1 MLDYIRIACAV
12 PTVQVGNVVKNT
24 KDICA
29 YIGKADAQNADIV
42 LFPELAL
49 TGYSCQDL
57 LFQDALWDAV
67 GVGMREI
74 VACSSEHP
82 GVTAVVGLPVRLG
95 AYIFN
100 CAAVIGSGKI
110 HGIVPK
116 TFLPNYNEFYEKRWF
131 SSAED
136 LKCDVLDLA
145 IFGMQGVTK
154 IDNTQIF
161 QIGDGALI
169 GVEICEDLW
178 TPLPPSTML
187 AMGGAEV
194 VLNLSAS
201 NETVG
206 KRSFRRDL
214 VKHQSQT
221 CNCVYAFC
229 SAGPTESVQDV
240 VFSGHCVVAQN
251 GTVVMETEKQ
261 FTTDEMLLCDCDL
274 GKIRA
279 DRRKNNSFADAAKV
293 YEPFTNPT
301 VTLCDAPALRADG
314 SLCKLQKLP
323 FVPQSA
329 ENRNAR
335 GMEIFGIQAAGLQQ
349 RLALLGAN
357 PVVGIS
363 GGLDSTLALLVAVK
377 TMKQQGR
384 PISDV
389 HGVTMPCFGTSDR
402 TRENALKLMQ
412 GLGITWKEI
421 PIQDAVSSH
430 FSDIG
435 HDMHTH
441 DKTYENAQARERTQ
455 VLMDYAGMVNGIVV
469 GTGDLSELALGW
481 CTYNGDHM
489 SMYAVNASVPKTLMP
504 CIIEAIAQQED
515 FAAVKD
521 VLMDIVRTP
530 ISPELLPPDEQGG
543 IGQQTESI
551 VGPYV
556 LHDYFLYYMLR
567 YGFAPKKIFAMACR
581 AFAGEF
587 DGKTIQKWMRVFYSR
602 FFSQQFK
609 RDCTPDCVKVG
620 AVALSPRGDW
630 RMPSDACACLWLDE
644 IDQL

>member
-12 PTVQVGNVVKNT
+12 PAVQVGNVVKNT
-24 KDICA
+24 LDICA
-29 YIGKADAQNADIV
+29 YIEKADEQNADIV

-67 GVGMREI
+67 GKGMRKI
-74 VACSSEHP
+74 VACSSRHP
-82 GVTAVVGLPVRLG
+82 CVTAMVGLPVRLG
-95 AYIFN
+95 ANIFN
-100 CAAVIGSGKI
+100 CAAVIGGGKI
-110 HGIVPK
+110 HGVVPK

-145 IFGMQGVTK
+145 IFGMQGQTS

-161 QIGDGALI
+161 QIGDGTLV

-178 TPLPPSTML
+178 TPLSPSTML

-206 KRSFRRDL
+206 KRKFRRDL

-240 VFSGHCVVAQN
+240 VYSGHCVVAQN
-251 GTVVMETEKQ
+251 GTIALESEKQ

-279 DRRKNNSFADAAKV
+279 DRRRNKSFADSAKV
-293 YEPFTNPT
+293 YEPFTNPK
-301 VTLCDAPALRADG
+301 VILCETHALRADG

-335 GMEIFGIQAAGLQQ
+335 GMEIFGIQAAGLRQ

-363 GGLDSTLALLVAVK
+363 GGLDSTLALLVAVQ
-377 TMKQQGR
+377 TMRQLGR
-384 PISDV
+384 PVTDV
-389 HGVTMPCFGTSDR
+389 HGITMPCFGTSDR
-402 TRENALKLMQ
+402 THQNALKLMQ
-412 GLGITWKEI
+412 GLGVSWKEI
-421 PIQDAVSSH
+421 SVKEAVELH

-435 HDMHTH
+435 HSMHSF
-441 DKTYENAQARERTQ
+441 DLTYENAQARERTQ

-489 SMYAVNASVPKTLMP
+489 SMYGVNTSVPKTLIP
-504 CIIEAIAQQED
+504 IIIQAVAEQEA

-521 VLMDIVRTP
+521 VLLDIVRTP
-530 ISPELLPPDEQGG
+530 ISPELLPPDEHGV
-543 IGQQTESI
+543 IQQTEQI

-556 LHDYFLYYMLR
+556 LHDYFLYYMIR
-567 YGFAPKKIFAMACR
+567 YGFAPKKIYAMASR
-581 AFAGEF
+581 AFDGEF
-587 DGKTIQKWMRVFYSR
+587 DAQTIRKWMRVFYTR
-602 FFSQQFK
+602 FFNQQFK
-609 RDCTPDCVKVG
+609 RDCMPNGVKVG

-630 RMPSDACACLWLDE
+630 RMPSDACARIWLDE
-644 IDQL
+644 VERL